1 MEVDSN
7 TSRDTFVE
15 KVELKEDS
23 LLNSCLILTRCLS
36 RTGKVDTRDVKS
48 GSYGESRECR
58 LSNLLVEARTASDI
72 DILIAWRYLKL
83 NIRVRSLGQKRFG
96 LLCLVEFV
104 KKVADNF
111 TEIKARP
118 WARAMRGSLG

>member
-7 TSRDTFVE
+7 NSRDTFVE
-15 KVELKEDS
+15 KVDLKEDS
-23 LLNSCLILTRCLS
+23 LLNSGLILTRCLS

-48 GSYGESRECR
+48 GPYGESRECR

-83 NIRVRSLGQKRFG
+83 NIRVRKSW
-96 LLCLVEFV
+96 
-104 KKVADNF
+104 
-111 TEIKARP
+111 T
-118 WARAMRGSLG
+118 